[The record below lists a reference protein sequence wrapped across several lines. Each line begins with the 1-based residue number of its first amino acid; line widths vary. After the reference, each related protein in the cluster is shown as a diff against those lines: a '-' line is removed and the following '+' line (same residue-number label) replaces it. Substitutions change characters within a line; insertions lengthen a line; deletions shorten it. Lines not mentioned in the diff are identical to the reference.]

1 MADRVTITHKLTWL
15 SLTLLLVL
23 QLIESAIQQPPLL
36 IWVVRVM
43 PLLIF
48 VPGMLKDNLRSYIWA
63 CFVCLLYFISLVER
77 LFADPDSGI
86 AILAMVSVVGLFV
99 SAMLYVRW
107 RARQLK
113 SLQGP
118 AEPESVEQNLE
129 ELPRKDNAQ
138 SQ

>member
-63 CFVCLLYFISLVER
+63 CFVC
-77 LFADPDSGI
+77 
-86 AILAMVSVVGLFV
+86 
-99 SAMLYVRW
+99 
-107 RARQLK
+107 RQLVVFLQ
-113 SLQGP
+113 SLQENG
-118 AEPESVEQNLE
+118 ETE
-129 ELPRKDNAQ
+129 
-138 SQ
+138 